1 VKNRYGWKKMAQIAT
16 IVTEASA
23 RLYNQ
28 KGQDAGTGLGLARF
42 DRAFDGSPLAGAV
55 HDENPFFKENRGRGP
70 LFLGEERA
78 LFSRVRDQGLRRKD
92 KTMAKEFD
100 PAPRDKHADSEKQG
114 IKKDK
119 RHDDELEKGLKDTF
133 PASDPVS
140 STQPSKATPD
150 ARRRMKWD

>member
-42 DRAFDGSPLAGAV
+42 DRAFGGSPLAGAV

-78 LFSRVRDQGLRRKD
+78 LFSRVRDQDSVERIRRWLKNL
-92 KTMAKEFD
+92 T
-100 PAPRDKHADSEKQG
+100 RHHATNMLTVKN
-114 IKKDK
+114 
-119 RHDDELEKGLKDTF
+119 R
-133 PASDPVS
+133 A
-140 STQPSKATPD
+140 
-150 ARRRMKWD
+150 